1 MKYSTGKYSYGICDK
16 TGFRYDSKDLVFEFR
31 NGSKTG
37 LKVGIDVVD
46 PDHPQNFVGRIKF
59 DDPQTVMD
67 ARPDRTEPATERLLN
82 KDSLTTGSSG
92 GVTTVIT
99 IKETNHGRS
108 TSDTIRLRNVVGFD
122 GISTAVFQS
131 ASGYAITKV
140 DNDTYTITV
149 SATATSGSQ
158 SGGGQ
163 FVTVGP
169 VTLEA

>member
-1 MKYSTGKYSYGICDK
+1 M
-16 TGFRYDSKDLVFEFR
+16 
-31 NGSKTG
+31 
-37 LKVGIDVVD
+37 VD

-82 KDSLTTGSSG
+82 PNSLTTGSSG
-92 GVTTVIT
+92 GGTTTIT
-99 IKETNHGRS
+99 IKEINHGRS

-140 DNDTYTITV
+140 DNNTYTITV
-149 SATATSGSQ
+149 SATATTGSQ
-158 SGGGQ
+158 SGGGP
-163 FVTVGP
+163 FVSVGP
-169 VTLEA
+169 VSLEG